1 MSTKTATIP
10 FNEEEQRLLDVY
22 MEFQT
27 QPLSILLEEAL
38 LEDIADF
45 LDNVDSEKP
54 LEINRQN
61 SRRYTTQKSIEE
73 LYLNQD

>member
-45 LDNVDSEKP
+45 LDNVDSEKA
-54 LEINRQN
+54 LEFNRQN

-73 LYLNQD
+73 LYLNQN

>member
-45 LDNVDSEKP
+45 LDNVDSEKA

-61 SRRYTTQKSIEE
+61 SRKYTTQKSIEE